1 MKEFFKKLGDMF
13 LDQGGGLDE
22 KRVLGIPV
30 IITAV
35 VYLVVTRDLVVF
47 GALAGLGTGLLAG
60 AVAGD
65 QGKLNVVSTPPDR
78 ESGIPR
84 S

>member
-22 KRVLGIPV
+22 KRVLGVP
-30 IITAV
+30 IILAAAV
-35 VYLVVTRDLVVF
+35 FLIITRDLGTF
-47 GALAGLGTGLLAG
+47 TALAGLGTLLLG
-60 AVAGD
+60 VSVAGD
-65 QGKLNVVSTPPDR
+65 QGKLNVVSTPPDPQ
-78 ESGIPR
+78 SGIPR